1 MNKNGFWSPY
11 LAGAG
16 LGLTLLASFIIAGQG
31 LGASR
36 AFTVVAGKA
45 LNAVAPVYTSTVT
58 YLSKYL
64 ERSLFQ
70 DWTFLEVTGLF
81 AGALVGVL
89 LSRGF
94 KFRFDRGSAMSVG
107 TRVMTAFGGGIILG
121 FASRLAR
128 GCTSGVAL
136 TGGAQ
141 FALGGWVFVIA
152 MFASGFVFAALFRR
166 LWS

>member
-1 MNKNGFWSPY
+1 MVKKSFWSPY

-16 LGLTLLASFIIAGQG
+16 LGLALLASFVIAGQG

-36 AFTVVAGKA
+36 AYTVVAGTGM
-45 LNAVAPVYTSTVT
+45 NGIFPGYTATLS
-58 YLSKYL
+58 YLSKYI
-64 ERSLFQ
+64 ESSPFK
-70 DWTFLEVTGLF
+70 DWTVLEVGGVLLGAL
-81 AGALVGVL
+81 AGAL

-94 KFRFDRGSAMSVG
+94 RVRIDKTERMSIG
-107 TRVMTAFGGGIILG
+107 MRIMTALGGGVILG

-136 TGGAQ
+136 TGGSQ
-141 FALGGWVFVIA
+141 FALSGWVFVIA
-152 MFASGFVFAALFRR
+152 MFASGFIFAAMFRR